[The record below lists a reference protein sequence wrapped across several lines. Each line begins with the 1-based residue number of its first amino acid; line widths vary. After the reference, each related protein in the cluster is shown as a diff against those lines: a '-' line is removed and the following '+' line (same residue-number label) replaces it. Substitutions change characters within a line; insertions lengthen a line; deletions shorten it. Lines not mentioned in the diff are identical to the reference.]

1 MTNLEIVLVLMA
13 ILAALASVT
22 QKLKIPY
29 PILLVI
35 AGLVLG
41 FLPIVPDIHLES
53 EVVFLIFLPP
63 LLYEAAGNI
72 SWHEFKAY
80 RRPIGLLAVW
90 LVFFTT
96 VTVAVVAHYCIP
108 GFSWPL
114 AFVLGA
120 ITSPPDAVAATS
132 ATRGLG
138 LPNRLITILEGESLV
153 NDASALIAY
162 RYAVAAVTSGSFVFW
177 QAGLQFLLVAAGG
190 VAIGLAIGY
199 LFRHVHNKLENPT
212 VATTIT
218 LLLPFVAY
226 LLAEHLGVSGVLA
239 VVSAGLYLAWN
250 SYEIYSFQTRMQING
265 FWNILIFL
273 LNGFVFI
280 LIGSQMPVILKNIED
295 HSVGRLIGFGL
306 LISFVAIVTRIVW
319 IFPLAYINSLLDR
332 GKKKRILFRPN
343 ELFITSWAG
352 MRGVVSLATALAL
365 PLTLSNG
372 AAFPMRNE
380 ILFISFMVIFVTL
393 VLQGLTLPF
402 FIRWL
407 NVQEPAGKAVQE
419 EKRIRL
425 AITTSSITYIE
436 GELSMNLHDEVLS
449 ELKTRFEQ
457 QTNYLNGVLR
467 MDEKL
472 KKGAPPTA
480 ANFFREFVESELA
493 VINHQRDLIIQWHKL
508 GTYSEE
514 SIRRIEQELDIRSLG
529 LETQL
534 RRLDPV

>member
-162 RYAVAAVTSGSFVFW
+162 RYAVAAVTSGSFIFW
-177 QAGLQFLLVAAGG
+177 QAGLQFLVVAAGG

-199 LFRHVHNKLENPT
+199 LFRHIHNKLENPT

-239 VVSAGLYLAWN
+239 VVSTGLYLAWN

-280 LIGSQMPVILKNIED
+280 LIGSQMLVILKNIED

-306 LISFVAIVTRIVW
+306 LISFVAIVTRIIW

-372 AAFPMRNE
+372 KAFPMRNE

-407 NVQEPAGKAVQE
+407 NVQEPPGKAVQE
-419 EKRIRL
+419 EKKIRL

-467 MDEKL
+467 MDEKPQ
-472 KKGAPPTA
+472 KGAPPTA

-493 VINHQRDLIIQWHKL
+493 VINHQRDLIIQWHKQ
-508 GTYSEE
+508 GTFSEE

-529 LETQL
+529 LQTQL